1 MKSLIVISARKN
13 NKYPDSLTKLIYL
26 ATWCKRG
33 EDSAIKP
40 RKDMTHQEEA
50 ANRNCFKV
58 VVFKFIQLL
67 EFGQKLDIM
76 QEQ

>member
-1 MKSLIVISARKN
+1 MEISA
-13 NKYPDSLTKLIYL
+13 KLIYL
-26 ATWCKRG
+26 ATWCKRD

-40 RKDMTHQEEA
+40 KKNLTHQEEA
-50 ANRNCFKV
+50 ANRNCLKV

-67 EFGQKLDIM
+67 GFGQKLDSM

>member
-1 MKSLIVISARKN
+1 MRHGAKGAKN
-13 NKYPDSLTKLIYL
+13 N
-26 ATWCKRG
+26 
-33 EDSAIKP
+33 AIKL

-58 VVFKFIQLL
+58 GVFKFIQLL

>member
-1 MKSLIVISARKN
+1 
-13 NKYPDSLTKLIYL
+13 
-26 ATWCKRG
+26 
-33 EDSAIKP
+33 
-40 RKDMTHQEEA
+40 MTHQEEA